1 MVTIQ
6 GNRFMSDFEAKKT
19 MIEIGRRMDQKGYS
33 IAGDGS
39 LSVRTGPNAI
49 WITTAGADKGNLTQD
64 MFVKVGMDGKQVM
77 SARSKK
83 LPEELSWHLKIYQEK
98 PEVKAILQAYPPAAN
113 ARAIKGQAMAAA
125 SYTGAVQRLGAVP
138 VVCAAEQIGQA
149 VRTGFGAL
157 AAAAGCIAWGETPL
171 EAYHFVEAMEYHAV
185 MDACLAGGGAGN
197 VFSGGGCLAGAQTAE
212 VAGTFK
218 GVTAL
223 VRPGDPVNAAA
234 AKPLEDRAAAISAA
248 TRSETPVT
256 TAMLFAPAAPVAP
269 GPEERGIAQTAIRPK
284 DSVMAGVVTGSHLA
298 PVFRAEE
305 APSPAAA
312 VPRAVDEPK
321 GNVMAEVV
329 RRVASKL

>member
-77 SARSKK
+77 SARSKE
-83 LPEELSWHLKIYQEK
+83 LPGELSWHLKIYQEK
-98 PEVKAILQAYPPAAN
+98 PEVKAVLQAYPPAAN

-157 AAAAGCIAWGETPL
+157 VAAAGCIAWGETPL

-185 MDACLAGGGAGN
+185 MDACLAGAGAGN
-197 VFSGGGCLAGAQTAE
+197 AFSGGGCLAGAQTAE

-234 AKPLEDRAAAISAA
+234 AKPLEDRAAP
-248 TRSETPVT
+248 ETPVT
-256 TAMLFAPAAPVAP
+256 TAMLFAPAAPVTP

>member
-6 GNRFMSDFEAKKT
+6 GNRFMSDFEAKKA

-49 WITTAGADKGNLTQD
+49 WITTAGADKGNRAQD
-64 MFVKVGMDGKQVM
+64 MCGKVGRDGKQVR
-77 SARSKK
+77 SAGSKE
-83 LPEELSWHLKIYQEK
+83 LPGELSWHVKSYQEK
-98 PEVKAILQAYPPAAN
+98 PEVKAVLQAYPPAAN

-171 EAYHFVEAMEYHAV
+171 AAYPFVEAMEYHAV
-185 MDACLAGGGAGN
+185 MDACLAGAGAGN
-197 VFSGGGCLAGAQTAE
+197 AFSGGGCLAGAQTAE

-234 AKPLEDRAAAISAA
+234 AKPLEDRAAP
-248 TRSETPVT
+248 ETPVT
-256 TAMLFAPAAPVAP
+256 TAMLFAPAAPVTP

>member
-157 AAAAGCIAWGETPL
+157 VAAAGCIAWGETPL

-185 MDACLAGGGAGN
+185 MDACLGGGGAGN

-234 AKPLEDRAAAISAA
+234 AKPLEDRAAP
-248 TRSETPVT
+248 ETPVT
-256 TAMLFAPAAPVAP
+256 TAMLFAPAAPVTP

>member
-1 MVTIQ
+1 
-6 GNRFMSDFEAKKT
+6 
-19 MIEIGRRMDQKGYS
+19 
-33 IAGDGS
+33 
-39 LSVRTGPNAI
+39 
-49 WITTAGADKGNLTQD
+49 
-64 MFVKVGMDGKQVM
+64 
-77 SARSKK
+77 
-83 LPEELSWHLKIYQEK
+83 
-98 PEVKAILQAYPPAAN
+98 VKAVLQAYPPAAN

-185 MDACLAGGGAGN
+185 MDACLAGAGAGN
-197 VFSGGGCLAGAQTAE
+197 AFSGGGCLAGAQTAE

-234 AKPLEDRAAAISAA
+234 AKPLEDRAAP
-248 TRSETPVT
+248 ETPVT
-256 TAMLFAPAAPVAP
+256 TAMLFAPAAPVTP

>member
-6 GNRFMSDFEAKKT
+6 GNRFMSDFEAKKA

-77 SARSKK
+77 SARSKE
-83 LPEELSWHLKIYQEK
+83 LPGELSWHLKIYQEK
-98 PEVKAILQAYPPAAN
+98 PEVKAVLQAYPPAAN

-157 AAAAGCIAWGETPL
+157 VAAAGCIAWGETPL

-185 MDACLAGGGAGN
+185 MDACLAGAGAGN
-197 VFSGGGCLAGAQTAE
+197 AFSGGGCLAGAQTAE

-234 AKPLEDRAAAISAA
+234 AKPLEDRAAP
-248 TRSETPVT
+248 ETPVT
-256 TAMLFAPAAPVAP
+256 TAMLFAPAAPVTP